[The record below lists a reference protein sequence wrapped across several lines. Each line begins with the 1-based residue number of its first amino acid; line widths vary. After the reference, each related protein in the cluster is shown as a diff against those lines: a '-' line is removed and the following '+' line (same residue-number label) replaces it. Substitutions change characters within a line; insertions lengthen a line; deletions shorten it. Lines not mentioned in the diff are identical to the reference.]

1 MIAAFIDSWE
11 LFQSAYLSALL
22 VSGLLGLVG
31 AIVVARDQI
40 FIGAAI
46 SQASML
52 GIATGIRMEEAF
64 GVDVATG
71 RFGNLLHSLL
81 GGVVAVAG
89 ALATALGT
97 SGRESREA
105 ITGWVFLVGASLSV
119 LVVAHS
125 PHGLAE
131 VEHLLASTIIGAG
144 SLDVW
149 LLATLLV
156 CSIAIAVIHRDAL
169 LLTILD
175 PEMARACGVRTAAWD
190 RALAVWLGVVVATSI
205 HVAGVLFAFGALVLP
220 ALSAKNLCREV
231 RRMFVVSPLLA
242 VTFTLVGLVLANA
255 KDYPPGQ
262 MAVALYSILLAAAW
276 ALRMLPRRTSGIF

>member
-11 LFQSAYLSALL
+11 LFHNAYISALL
-22 VSGLLGLVG
+22 VSALLGLVG
-31 AIVVARDQI
+31 VVVVARDQI

-52 GIATGIRMEEAF
+52 GIATGIRVEEAF
-64 GVDVATG
+64 GIEVATS

-89 ALATALGT
+89 ALATALDSG
-97 SGRESREA
+97 GRESREA

-144 SLDVW
+144 IADVW
-149 LLATLLV
+149 LLAALLV
-156 CSIAIAVIHRDAL
+156 CSISVAVIHRDAL
-169 LLTILD
+169 LLAILD

-220 ALSAKNLCREV
+220 ALAAKNLCREV
-231 RRMFVVSPLLA
+231 RAMLVVSPLLA

-262 MAVALYSILLAAAW
+262 MAVALYAAMLAVAW
-276 ALRMLPRRTSGIF
+276 IWRARSRLTKSRS

>member
-11 LFQSAYLSALL
+11 LFHNAYISALL
-22 VSGLLGLVG
+22 VSALLGLVG
-31 AIVVARDQI
+31 VVVVARDQI

-52 GIATGIRMEEAF
+52 GIATGIRLEEAF
-64 GVDVATG
+64 GVEVETS
-71 RFGNLLHSLL
+71 RFGKLLHSML
-81 GGVVAVAG
+81 GGLVAVVG
-89 ALATALGT
+89 SLATALG
-97 SGRESREA
+97 SRGRESREA

-119 LVVAHS
+119 LIVAHS

-144 SLDVW
+144 TLDVW

-156 CSIAIAVIHRDAL
+156 CSIAVAVVARDRL
-169 LLTILD
+169 LLAILD

-190 RALAVWLGVVVATSI
+190 RVLAVWLGVVVATSI

-220 ALSAKNLCREV
+220 ALAAKNLCREV
-231 RRMFVVSPLLA
+231 REMVVVSPLLA

-262 MAVALYSILLAAAW
+262 MAVALYSMLLAVAW
-276 ALRMLPRRTSGIF
+276 AWHARSRLTNGRS

>member
-1 MIAAFIDSWE
+1 MITAFVDSWA
-11 LFQSAYLSALL
+11 LFHNAYISALL

-31 AIVVARDQI
+31 VLVVARDQI

-52 GIATGIRMEEAF
+52 GIAAGIRMEEVL
-64 GVDVATG
+64 GLEVATS
-71 RFGNLLHSLL
+71 RFGNLLHSVL
-81 GGVVAVAG
+81 GGVVAVGG
-89 ALATALGT
+89 ALATAVGT
-97 SGRESREA
+97 AGRESREA

-119 LVVAHS
+119 LIVAHS

-144 SLDVW
+144 TIDVW
-149 LLATLLV
+149 LLSALLA
-156 CSIAIAVIHRDAL
+156 CSIAVTAIYRDTL

-175 PEMARACGVRTAAWD
+175 PEMARACGVRTDAWD
-190 RALAVWLGVVVATSI
+190 RALAVWLAIVIATSI

-220 ALSAKNLCREV
+220 ALAAKNLCREV
-231 RRMFVVSPLLA
+231 REMLVASPLLA
-242 VTFTLVGLVLANA
+242 VTFTLAGLVIANA

-262 MAVALYSILLAAAW
+262 MAVALYAALLATAW
-276 ALRMLPRRTSGIF
+276 AWRARSRA